1 MDHYQARGWL
11 AWHHMGM
18 VMMSMLFLPKTGRE
32 QKESHSLFS
41 CADIASL
48 LAHFLPRRDIT
59 PEEVLRQMEESY

>member
-1 MDHYQARGWL
+1 
-11 AWHHMGM
+11 
-18 VMMSMLFLPKTGRE
+18 MMSMLFLPKTGRE

-41 CADIASL
+41 CADIALL